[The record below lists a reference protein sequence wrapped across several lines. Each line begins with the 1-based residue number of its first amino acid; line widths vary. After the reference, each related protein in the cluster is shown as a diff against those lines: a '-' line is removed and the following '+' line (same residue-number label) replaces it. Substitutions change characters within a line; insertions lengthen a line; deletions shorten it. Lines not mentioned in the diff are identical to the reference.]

1 MKTEADIARMVFSR
15 EGVGLTATI
24 LMRNDLFFG
33 KFVTD
38 HPTLILVRRG
48 KKTLKT
54 GGKKIVLLPGDAVA
68 VAAGAACDVTNETD
82 KGQYEACWIV
92 CSALTVSKVER
103 SFPNQKKLKDL
114 VALKGLGNEFVQS
127 FERGVHAIRAP
138 DCVPDAVAE
147 NRVQELLTWLLH
159 VGFVFKSDE
168 PAELQRKVR
177 LMIGVA
183 PEKNWISKDIAQSVA
198 MSEAT
203 FRRRL
208 ADEGQSFTGILLDV
222 RMTLALTLLQVTD
235 ISISKI
241 AYQVGYE
248 SASRFSVRFKK
259 RFGFSPTAIRG
270 VPLQLQA

>member
-1 MKTEADIARMVFSR
+1 MKTEADITRMVFSR

-127 FERGVHAIRAP
+127 LNAAFTPFAR
-138 DCVPDAVAE
+138 
-147 NRVQELLTWLLH
+147 LT
-159 VGFVFKSDE
+159 VF
-168 PAELQRKVR
+168 
-177 LMIGVA
+177 LMLSLRT
-183 PEKNWISKDIAQSVA
+183 ECRS
-198 MSEAT
+198 
-203 FRRRL
+203 
-208 ADEGQSFTGILLDV
+208 
-222 RMTLALTLLQVTD
+222 
-235 ISISKI
+235 
-241 AYQVGYE
+241 
-248 SASRFSVRFKK
+248 
-259 RFGFSPTAIRG
+259 FSPGYCT
-270 VPLQLQA
+270 

>member
-1 MKTEADIARMVFSR
+1 
-15 EGVGLTATI
+15 
-24 LMRNDLFFG
+24 
-33 KFVTD
+33 
-38 HPTLILVRRG
+38 
-48 KKTLKT
+48 
-54 GGKKIVLLPGDAVA
+54 
-68 VAAGAACDVTNETD
+68 
-82 KGQYEACWIV
+82 
-92 CSALTVSKVER
+92 
-103 SFPNQKKLKDL
+103 
-114 VALKGLGNEFVQS
+114 
-127 FERGVHAIRAP
+127 
-138 DCVPDAVAE
+138 
-147 NRVQELLTWLLH
+147 
-159 VGFVFKSDE
+159 
-168 PAELQRKVR
+168 
-177 LMIGVA
+177 MIGVA

>member
-1 MKTEADIARMVFSR
+1 
-15 EGVGLTATI
+15 
-24 LMRNDLFFG
+24 
-33 KFVTD
+33 
-38 HPTLILVRRG
+38 
-48 KKTLKT
+48 
-54 GGKKIVLLPGDAVA
+54 
-68 VAAGAACDVTNETD
+68 
-82 KGQYEACWIV
+82 
-92 CSALTVSKVER
+92 
-103 SFPNQKKLKDL
+103 
-114 VALKGLGNEFVQS
+114 LKGLGNEFVQS